1 MDQFTDFRFTTMKS
15 RSARNI
21 VERANYYFNEDGFGG
36 HQNED
41 TNIWAKGTGDP
52 FPGDIVFV
60 GLSKETDPLSAICEG
75 YVPVCS
81 VRNGKLVPKLF

>member
-21 VERANYYFNEDGFGG
+21 VERANYYFNKDGFGG

-52 FPGDIVFV
+52 FPGDIEFV
-60 GLSKETDPLSAICEG
+60 GLRKEADLLSAICEG